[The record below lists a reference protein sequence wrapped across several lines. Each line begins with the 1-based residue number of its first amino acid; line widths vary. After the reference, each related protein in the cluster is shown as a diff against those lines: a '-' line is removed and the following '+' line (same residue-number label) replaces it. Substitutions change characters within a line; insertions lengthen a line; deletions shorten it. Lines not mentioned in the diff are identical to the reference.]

1 MADVAVRPAR
11 GGLAWLQRGSTAG
24 WLIGLVVVMCCI
36 GVVMVGSA
44 SSVISMSYYG
54 SPWSIFFKE
63 VMWVVLGLGAFAVF
77 CRVDYHA
84 LRKFAPLLVMG
95 SFVLLV
101 IVMVPGLGM
110 ASGGSSRWIG
120 FGSFGIQPSEFTK
133 LALALYG
140 ADIIAKRQEAGSSM
154 RHSLAP
160 VVLLTTGA
168 ALLVLAQPDMGTAM
182 VLIVILLALVFAA
195 GARFSSVLKG
205 VGIVVALGTVAAI
218 AMPYRRDRLLSFI
231 NPGAKSSGSGYQVVQ
246 SLIGMGSGHF
256 FGLGLGNS
264 REKWGLLP
272 NAHTDFIFS
281 VVGEELGLV
290 GAIAVIVLVGAFA
303 MKGWRAAEDAT
314 DRFGTLLAVAL
325 VAWISAEAVINIGAV
340 IGVLPVTG
348 IPLPFISF
356 GGSSMLITMTAAGIL
371 VSIARRRPDPRG
383 DRRVARKAKSRSP
396 RPSAKSSAQTRARR
410 RPATSTSVARRPTTR
425 PSARPTP
432 RRRPAATPTRSAA
445 RRPAPAARSS
455 NARPR

>member
-1 MADVAVRPAR
+1 MTDVKSAR
-11 GGLAWLQRGSTAG
+11 SRYGLGWLQRGSTAG
-24 WLIGLVVVMCCI
+24 WLIGLVVVLSSI

-54 SPWSIFFKE
+54 SPWSIFLKE
-63 VMWVVLGLGAFAVF
+63 VLWVVVGLGAFTCF
-77 CRVDYHA
+77 CKLDYHR
-84 LRKFAPLLVMG
+84 LRRVAPLLALA

-110 ASGGSSRWIG
+110 SSGGSSRWIG
-120 FGSFGIQPSEFTK
+120 FGSIGLQPSEFAK

-140 ADIIAKRQEAGSSM
+140 ADIIAKRQEAGSSV

-160 VVLLTTGA
+160 VVLLMSGA
-168 ALLVLAQPDMGTAM
+168 ALMVLAQPDMGTAM

-195 GARFSSVLKG
+195 GARLSSVLRG
-205 VGIVVALGTVAAI
+205 CGAVVVLCVAAAI
-218 AMPYRRDRLLSFI
+218 AQPYRRDRLLSFI

-246 SLIGMGSGHF
+246 SLIGLGSGHI

-281 VVGEELGLV
+281 VIGEELGLV
-290 GAIAVIVLVGAFA
+290 GAVAVIVLIGAFA
-303 MKGWRAAEDAT
+303 VKGWRAAEEAT
-314 DRFGTLLAVAL
+314 DRFGMLLAAAL
-325 VAWISAEAVINIGAV
+325 VAWIAAEAVINIGAV

-356 GGSSMLITMTAAGIL
+356 GGSSMIITMIAAGIL
-371 VSIARRRPDPRG
+371 VNIARRRPSPEK
-383 DRRVARKAKSRSP
+383 ARAAKAKQRNSRP
-396 RPSAKSSAQTRARR
+396 PAGRTSAGRSVATTNRSASQLAIRR
-410 RPATSTSVARRPTTR
+410 RPP
-425 PSARPTP
+425 
-432 RRRPAATPTRSAA
+432 SAA
-445 RRPAPAARSS
+445 RRSPSRS
-455 NARPR
+455 AERRPQTSRTRSR

>member
-1 MADVAVRPAR
+1 
-11 GGLAWLQRGSTAG
+11 
-24 WLIGLVVVMCCI
+24 
-36 GVVMVGSA
+36 
-44 SSVISMSYYG
+44 
-54 SPWSIFFKE
+54 
-63 VMWVVLGLGAFAVF
+63 
-77 CRVDYHA
+77 
-84 LRKFAPLLVMG
+84 
-95 SFVLLV
+95 
-101 IVMVPGLGM
+101 
-110 ASGGSSRWIG
+110 
-120 FGSFGIQPSEFTK
+120 
-133 LALALYG
+133 
-140 ADIIAKRQEAGSSM
+140 M